1 MQTKLFD
8 RRLVFWVIAL
18 LVGSLALAGAIS
30 AQEVITPLP
39 PTATPDPAAAG
50 VVDAA
55 AGAAEA
61 FTNTALTLWEQL
73 SQTPRSDIARVVL
86 IIGGVVLLLA
96 GWLVYEWIILI
107 AGFLIGAMTALTLL
121 DQPNTLLAL
130 VIFFIGGVI
139 GAALGALL
147 YYVAVF
153 LIGGY
158 IGIIVT
164 QGIAVALNL
173 QPVTLIA
180 VLVGFIVGGIILI
193 LLSLELLILF
203 SAIVGA
209 QMIALALNLG
219 VEWMILLALVGMV
232 AQLAI
237 VRTRGIELRRR
248 PLRRSLW
255 RRTPV
260 IVE

>member
-1 MQTKLFD
+1 MRTLQLD
-8 RRLVFWVIAL
+8 RRLIFWLIAV
-18 LVGSLALAGAIS
+18 LVSSLALAGAVS
-30 AQEVITPLP
+30 AQDVITPLP
-39 PTATPDPAAAG
+39 PTATPDPAAVG

-55 AGAAEA
+55 ADAAEA
-61 FTNTALTLWEQL
+61 FTSTAANLWEQL
-73 SQTPRSDIARVVL
+73 SQAPQSDLARVIL

-121 DQPNTLLAL
+121 NQPDTVLAL
-130 VIFFIGGVI
+130 VIFLIGGII

-158 IGIIVT
+158 IGIVIT

-173 QPVTLIA
+173 LPVTLIA

-193 LLSLELLILF
+193 LLSLELLIIF

-219 VEWMILLALVGMV
+219 VAWMILLALVGMV
-232 AQLAI
+232 AQLVV
-237 VRTRGIELRRR
+237 VRTRGIDLRRR
-248 PLRRSLW
+248 PLRRVPW
-255 RRTPV
+255 RRRPV
-260 IVE
+260 LVE